1 MWITSIHPD
10 IDSVFIREPWP
21 HPPTV
26 VKIIVYRSNHTELI
40 CGSQLFDLQQC
51 SGGEKCNF
59 LPIVELHFDDQ
70 WHEIKAADCHDLHI
84 WKFLEGNWCDRGTGC
99 SAQRL
104 SSLLWLFPMNDKLS
118 TCVLRTSNF
127 TSTRNNLLFFSLNEL
142 LIKTRLNSLPKTTFL
157 TGQNLIIWQQNFNRF
172 YQLNLIIPLQLILKI
187 SLGSISFQS
196 LSSKS
201 LSSSCFHPPSIGFEL
216 IGTIIIIFV
225 QRMER
230 RRSMMYFNFI
240 ASLPSS
246 AAYTNAVLLTDYGR
260 LRKRPRRDK
269 AKR

>member
-1 MWITSIHPD
+1 MKSKQQIVMTYIFENSWKG
-10 IDSVFIREPWP
+10 IDATEEQDVLLRSSV
-21 HPPTV
+21 
-26 VKIIVYRSNHTELI
+26 L
-40 CGSQLFDLQQC
+40 CC
-51 SGGEKCNF
+51 
-59 LPIVELHFDDQ
+59 
-70 WHEIKAADCHDLHI
+70 A
-84 WKFLEGNWCDRGTGC
+84 
-99 SAQRL
+99 
-104 SSLLWLFPMNDKLS
+104 LFPWMINGLLVYLELQILPLQE
-118 TCVLRTSNF
+118 TI
-127 TSTRNNLLFFSLNEL
+127 LLFFSLNEL

-172 YQLNLIIPLQLILKI
+172 YQLHLIIPLQLILKI